1 MKKTTIRIVYAGMFL
16 TAALVLGQK
25 MFMENRVVDD
35 GRVHTRAGS
44 AGSVI
49 TGGHGRNMSSV
60 EDSVKIAG
68 IHGGIGDFSVDGDSI
83 LFTSEDSVYE
93 YEDQSGE
100 GGYGNA
106 THSAGDS
113 EKITGSHG
121 RNGNNPIHTGSGSG
135 TVNRPAGS
143 TPGNTGRS
151 YADGNGN
158 GARGNSIGGLGGGG
172 GGGGNGARGK
182 DDNTDKD
189 PANNAPGMNTGANPD
204 REETRAD
211 EDKSDPDRGGKPDG
225 DDPDNDKAAGPAGNP
240 PDKGIPPEY
249 FDAPP
254 GKELND
260 PFQPPIPAEEVGG
273 RDYEEAGEGA
283 GASGDPGARAIPEPV
298 SSLLIGLGS
307 VMLLW
312 SRRRGSR
319 S

>member
-1 MKKTTIRIVYAGMFL
+1 MKKTTTRIVYAGMFL

-25 MFMENRVVDD
+25 IFMENRVVDD
-35 GRVHTRAGS
+35 SRVHTRAGS
-44 AGSVI
+44 AGSI
-49 TGGHGRNMSSV
+49 IAGGHSSNMSGV

-68 IHGGIGDFSVDGDSI
+68 IHGGIGDSSVDGDSI
-83 LFTSEDSVYE
+83 LFISEDSVYE
-93 YEDQSGE
+93 DEDQPDASSYGSTAYNT
-100 GGYGNA
+100 GG
-106 THSAGDS
+106 S

-121 RNGNNPIHTGSGSG
+121 RNGNNSIHTGPGSG
-135 TVNRPAGS
+135 AVNYPAGS

-172 GGGGNGARGK
+172 GGGGNGASGK

-189 PANNAPGMNTGANPD
+189 PTGNTPGMNTGANPD
-204 REETRAD
+204 REETRRAD
-211 EDKSDPDRGGKPDG
+211 EDKSDPDRGSKPNG
-225 DDPDNDKAAGPAGNP
+225 DDADDKAADPAGNL
-240 PDKGIPPEY
+240 PDKEIPPEY

-273 RDYEEAGEGA
+273 RDYEEAGEGT
-283 GASGDPGARAIPEPV
+283 GASGNPGARAIPEPV

-312 SRRRGSR
+312 SRRRSSR